1 MIIPRLTC
9 ARPARARRPLNR
21 GRAAAPTHRLADLRD
36 GDSEGARTY
45 AQTPEIEHIGSIIPR
60 VLEALESELPAR
72 PPAAKPVPQRS
83 LGERDQAAR
92 RILREKYGMRV

>member
-21 GRAAAPTHRLADLRD
+21 GCAAAPTHRLADLRD

-45 AQTPEIEHIGSIIPR
+45 AQTPEIEHISAIIKR
-60 VLEALESELPAR
+60 LLAALECELPGR
-72 PPAAKPVPQRS
+72 PPAARPVPQRS
-83 LGERDQAAR
+83 LAERDQAAR
-92 RILREKYGMRV
+92 KILRERFKMHV

>member
-45 AQTPEIEHIGSIIPR
+45 AQTPEIEHISTVVER
-60 VLEALESELPAR
+60 VLEALEAELEVSPG
-72 PPAAKPVPQRS
+72 KV
-83 LGERDQAAR
+83 RDPLSVLQYRCNEGR
-92 RILREKYGMRV
+92 R

>member
-45 AQTPEIEHIGSIIPR
+45 AQTPEIEHISTVVER
-60 VLEALESELPAR
+60 VLAALEAELAARAPAAR
-72 PPAAKPVPQRS
+72 PAPRRS
-83 LGERDQAAR
+83 LEERDREAR
-92 RILREKYGMRV
+92 KILREKFGMRV

>member
-9 ARPARARRPLNR
+9 ARPARARRPPNG

-45 AQTPEIEHIGSIIPR
+45 AQTPEIEHISEITPR
-60 VLEALESELPAR
+60 VLEAMRE
-72 PPAAKPVPQRS
+72 V
-83 LGERDQAAR
+83 LG
-92 RILREKYGMRV
+92 L

>member
-36 GDSEGARTY
+36 GDCEGARTY
-45 AQTPEIEHIGSIIPR
+45 AQTPEIEHISTITRR
-60 VLEALESELPAR
+60 VLASLSRRVR
-72 PPAAKPVPQRS
+72 P
-83 LGERDQAAR
+83 
-92 RILREKYGMRV
+92 

>member
-9 ARPARARRPLNR
+9 ARPARARRPPNG

-45 AQTPEIEHIGSIIPR
+45 AQTPEIEHISTVVER
-60 VLEALESELPAR
+60 VLASWRRRVEA
-72 PPAAKPVPQRS
+72 
-83 LGERDQAAR
+83 
-92 RILREKYGMRV
+92 